1 MRMRWNAS
9 VSECTGRW
17 EQKQTVRCVE
27 GGRTQGQARGGLFAS
42 RSESGSCEKGIWESK
57 RGGGERSV
65 RDLGPREPSGGPG
78 DTSEGTYAGVCVS
91 ELCAAADAS
100 VCVRAESWG
109 TSRKGR
115 CGQRSS

>member
-1 MRMRWNAS
+1 MRWNVS
-9 VSECTGRW
+9 VFECMGRW
-17 EQKQTVRCVE
+17 EQKQMMRCVE
-27 GGRTQGQARGGLFAS
+27 GGRTQGQASGGLFES
-42 RSESGSCEKGIWESK
+42 RSEGGSGEKGIWESK

-78 DTSEGTYAGVCVS
+78 DTSEGTIAGVRERAVCS
-91 ELCAAADAS
+91 GGGE
-100 VCVRAESWG
+100 CVRAESWG